1 MSIPYH
7 DIVASVALRINALA
21 DSTLPDELQA
31 TYAIRPLTTAQ
42 FDSSI
47 FPFDDIKGAVKKAV
61 ATFKMAIANKGGH
74 PWRNYPGLS
83 SVTDFV
89 NNGGDLP
96 GQDESGLGIIGVWGT
111 VFDSVDNLPLIEAPL
126 EQITRINSIIAAAPS
141 VYLIRPAKFKI
152 DDQKLWHTRANDRV
166 KIKVCIYD
174 GITEE
179 DAIDNDDD
187 MTLPDV
193 LEPAVMSAAIALLVR
208 DDEFMGQAS
217 QYGQYAGVWLEAINS
232 GFTSVNSK
240 ATPGPSVEKAA

>member
-7 DIVASVALRINALA
+7 DIIASVALRINALA
-21 DSTLPDELQA
+21 DSALPAELQA
-31 TYAIRPLTTAQ
+31 AYVPRPLLAAH

-83 SVTDFV
+83 SVTEFI

-96 GQDESGLGIIGVWGT
+96 GQDESGLSIIGVWGT
-111 VFDSVDNLPLIEAPL
+111 VFDAVDNAPLIEAPL
-126 EQITRINSIIAAAPS
+126 EQITRVNQIIVAAPT

-152 DDQKLWHTRANDRV
+152 DDQKLWHTRANSRV
-166 KIKVCIYD
+166 KIKCCIYD
-174 GITEE
+174 GITEQE
-179 DAIDNDDD
+179 AIDENDD

-193 LEPAVMSAAIALLVR
+193 LEPAVMSAAISYLVR
-208 DDEFMGQAS
+208 DDEFTGQAGI
-217 QYGQYAGVWLEAINS
+217 YAQYAGAWLSAIDS
-232 GFTSVNSK
+232 GLTSVVSK
-240 ATPGPSVEKAA
+240 AIPGPSVEKAA

>member
-21 DSTLPDELQA
+21 DSTLPDELQTA
-31 TYAIRPLTTAQ
+31 FTTRPLTSAN

-61 ATFKMAIANKGGH
+61 ATFKLAIANKGGH
-74 PWRNYPGLS
+74 PWRNYPGLA

-96 GQDESGLGIIGVWGT
+96 GQDENGLSIIGVWGT
-111 VFDSVDNLPLIEAPL
+111 VFDATDNRPLFEAPL
-126 EQITRINSIIAAAPS
+126 EQIMRRNALTTI
-141 VYLIRPAKFKI
+141 YLLEQYKFKI
-152 DDQKLWHTRANDRV
+152 DDQKLWHTRPISRV

-174 GITEE
+174 GITEQE
-179 DAIDNDDD
+179 AIDNNDD

-193 LEPAVMSAAIALLVR
+193 LEPAVMSAAIGMLVR
-208 DDEFMGQAS
+208 DDEFMGQAGM
-217 QYGQYAGVWLEAINS
+217 YAQYAGAWLDAIGS
-232 GFTSVNSK
+232 GLMSVVSK
-240 ATPGPSVEKAA
+240 AIPGPSVEKAA

>member
-1 MSIPYH
+1 MGAPYH

-21 DSTLPDELQA
+21 DSTLPAELQTA
-31 TYAIRPLTTAQ
+31 YAVRPLTSAQ

-61 ATFKMAIANKGGH
+61 AAFKMAIANKGGH
-74 PWRNYPGLS
+74 PWRNYPGLA
-83 SVTDFV
+83 SVTEII
-89 NNGGDLP
+89 NNGGDLL
-96 GQDESGLGIIGVWGT
+96 GQDESGLSIIGVWGT
-111 VFDSVDNLPLIEAPL
+111 VFDSVDNRPLIEAPL
-126 EQITRINSIIAAAPS
+126 EQIMRRNALTTI
-141 VYLIRPAKFKI
+141 YLLDQYKFKI

-174 GITEE
+174 GLTEQE
-179 DAIDNDDD
+179 AIDNNDD

-240 ATPGPSVEKAA
+240 AIPGPSVEKAA

>member
-21 DSTLPDELQA
+21 DSTLPDELQTA
-31 TYAIRPLTTAQ
+31 FTTRPLTSAN

-61 ATFKMAIANKGGH
+61 ATFKLAIANKGGH
-74 PWRNYPGLS
+74 PWRNYPGLA

-96 GQDESGLGIIGVWGT
+96 GQDENGLSIIGVWGT
-111 VFDSVDNLPLIEAPL
+111 VFDATDNRRLIEAPL
-126 EQITRINSIIAAAPS
+126 DQIMRSNALTTIYLLEQ
-141 VYLIRPAKFKI
+141 YKFKI
-152 DDQKLWHTRANDRV
+152 DDQKLWHTRPISRV

-174 GITEE
+174 GITEQE
-179 DAIDNDDD
+179 AIDNNDD

-193 LEPAVMSAAIALLVR
+193 LEPAVMSAAIGMLVR
-208 DDEFMGQAS
+208 DDEFMGQAGM
-217 QYGQYAGVWLEAINS
+217 YAQYAGAWLDAIGS
-232 GFTSVNSK
+232 GLMSVVSK
-240 ATPGPSVEKAA
+240 AIPGPSVEKAA